1 MLPTTGHLA
10 MSEVIFGG
18 GSAVG
23 ISQAETKDV
32 AKCPTVHKPPHP
44 ATKNDPTQ
52 NDDSAKVEPLTPR
65 GMNLSRVPKGLPTA
79 KESRQAL
86 QESQR

>member
-1 MLPTTGHLA
+1 

-23 ISQAETKDV
+23 ISQAETKDA
-32 AKCPTVHKPPHP
+32 AKCPTVHRTAPHP

-52 NDDSAKVEPLTPR
+52 NDNSAKVESLTPR

-86 QESQR
+86 